1 MSSGYYKRGQRKA
14 DADSN
19 DPRAF
24 AICDRCATLYN
35 LKDLRW
41 QVQWNGTTQYNTRFL
56 VCKSC
61 YDEPQPQLRT
71 VIPPADPVA
80 IKDARPEFFKESEVD
95 YWTVEGGA
103 HVLAENSDANI
114 VTDQASENFPD

>member
-1 MSSGYYKRGQRKA
+1 MSSGYYKRGQRRA
-14 DADSN
+14 DADGN

-35 LKDLRW
+35 LKDLSW
-41 QVQWNGTTQYNTRFL
+41 QIQWDATQRYNTRFL

-61 YDEPQPQLRT
+61 YDTPQDQLRT

-80 IKDARPEFFKESEVD
+80 IKDARPEFFEQAEVD
-95 YWTVEGGA
+95 FWTVEGGD
-103 HVLAENSDANI
+103 HVLMENSDNLI